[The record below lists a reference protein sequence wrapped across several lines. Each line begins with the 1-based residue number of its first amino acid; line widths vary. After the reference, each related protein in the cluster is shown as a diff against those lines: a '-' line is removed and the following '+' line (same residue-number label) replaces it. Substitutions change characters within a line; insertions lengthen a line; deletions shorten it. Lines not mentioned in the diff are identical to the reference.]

1 MDRRAFMKLPMDCR
15 RKILREQVT
24 SIKNHYD
31 ELVGHEDLGW
41 GDILD

>member
-1 MDRRAFMKLPMDCR
+1 MDRRAFMKLSLDHR
-15 RKILREQVT
+15 RKILREQAT

-31 ELVGHEDLGW
+31 ELIDHEDLGW